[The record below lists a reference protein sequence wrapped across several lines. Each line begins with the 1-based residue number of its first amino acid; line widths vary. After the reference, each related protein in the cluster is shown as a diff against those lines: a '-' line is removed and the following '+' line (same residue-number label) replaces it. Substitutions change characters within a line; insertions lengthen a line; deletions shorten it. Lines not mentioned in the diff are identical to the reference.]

1 MEEDSIVEVFS
12 GNLWEAEMIKSLL
25 KDSEIDSF
33 LKNVV
38 LNAYAFEPTHAGAVQ
53 VMILSSDLDRARE
66 IVEDYWKKMKTNH

>member
-1 MEEDSIVEVFS
+1 MDQDPLVEIFS
-12 GNLWEAEMIKSLL
+12 GNLWEAEMVRSLL

-38 LNAYAFEPTHAGAVQ
+38 LNSYALEPTHAGAVQ

-66 IVEDYWKKMKTNH
+66 IVEDYWRKIKTNQ